1 MNSNFQLLQK
11 TEKTIQ
17 YIQWIIPN
25 FSKKEYILKW
35 NIEKCTYALIEY
47 IFSYQINQSERIR
60 QKYLKDFLVQLSM
73 LNFYMEVSFNKKY
86 ISKRQY
92 EVVGRFLVEIR
103 KITFG
108 VIRSE

>member
-1 MNSNFQLLQK
+1 MSHPHFIK
-11 TEKTIQ
+11 KG
-17 YIQWIIPN
+17 IIYKNYSLNLFPW
-25 FSKKEYILKW
+25 KEI
-35 NIEKCTYALIEY
+35 
-47 IFSYQINQSERIR
+47 
-60 QKYLKDFLVQLSM
+60 KDFLVQLSM